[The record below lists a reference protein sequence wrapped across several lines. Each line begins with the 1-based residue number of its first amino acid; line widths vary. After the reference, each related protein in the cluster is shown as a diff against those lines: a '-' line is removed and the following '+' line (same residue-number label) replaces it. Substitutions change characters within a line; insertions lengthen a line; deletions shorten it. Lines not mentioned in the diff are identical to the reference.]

1 MVFFDGRSM
10 QSENVFLSL
19 NGETETMIN
28 DIHIYMLTKLNI
40 LGINSVTNHTFVS
53 SKIRFKYVLI
63 T

>member
-1 MVFFDGRSM
+1 M

-40 LGINSVTNHTFVS
+40 LGINSVTDDTFVS
-53 SKIRFKYVLI
+53 SEIRFKYVLI
-63 T
+63 A